1 MAQYPYKTR
10 EGGATVT
17 VFVPYD
23 CNNHCPF
30 CINKREYA
38 DMHGFSLEK
47 ICDSIRL
54 IDSITPNCDFV
65 FTGGEPMANLE
76 SLQTMLDCIPTTH
89 RLFINTTFPVMNDYS
104 TEEMLA
110 FAERNKHKISCF
122 NISRHMKKYVEESPD
137 EVIARIPTKK
147 RVNCVLYKNY
157 PADQLTAFADRFGE
171 YKIPIQFRYDYTET
185 TPENLYDESNDHI
198 LSDLKHY
205 LTYKGLDGCR
215 MRCGYHFEYKGN
227 HLTYHKTLPYST
239 IIEKGADGI
248 TYAILYDILIKQTGL
263 IVSDWTDDR
272 PPLDIEAYRNV
283 CFEPNDNVVREGVV
297 EF

>member
-239 IIEKGADGI
+239 IIEKGDDGI